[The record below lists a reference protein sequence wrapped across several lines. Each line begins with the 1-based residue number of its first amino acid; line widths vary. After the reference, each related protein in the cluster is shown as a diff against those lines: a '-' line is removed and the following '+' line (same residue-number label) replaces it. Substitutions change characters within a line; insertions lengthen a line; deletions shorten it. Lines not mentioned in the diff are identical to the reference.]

1 MPAYDVAVVGL
12 GAMGSAALYH
22 LAKRGVRVVG
32 FERVRPAH
40 EGGSSH
46 GESRAIR
53 LAYFEHE
60 SYVHLLH
67 RAYENWRALER
78 ETGTSLLTITGILEA
93 GVPGSPAVQGSRASA
108 VLHHLAQ
115 DELTGAEVSARFPAF
130 SLPSDWIAV
139 FQPDGGI
146 LNAELACAMHVRAAE
161 AAGAGVR
168 TIGVRDIRASASSV
182 RLETEEGAAIDVG
195 AVIVAGGPW
204 MGELVPLLRPHLHL
218 TRQVLVWFAPR
229 TPALVRPPRMPVFLL
244 DTGDDNVYGFPDF
257 AGSGVKAAS
266 HLPGLTLASPADARQ
281 EPNAADATPVA
292 RVLERFMPAAAGPVR
307 AMKTCIYTRIRTP
320 RADGSVDDDFVIDR
334 HPDHPQ
340 IVLASPCSGHGF
352 KFASVI
358 GEILADLAT
367 AGTTRF
373 DLGRFRVSRFAAQPG
388 SMTSSAD

>member
-32 FERVRPAH
+32 FECVGPAH

-60 SYVHLLH
+60 SYVHLLR

-78 ETGTSLLTITGILEA
+78 ETSTSLLTITGILEA

-130 SLPSDWIAV
+130 SLPPDWIGV
-139 FQPDGGI
+139 YQPDGGI
-146 LNAELACAMHVRAAE
+146 LRAELACATHVRAAE
-161 AAGAGVR
+161 AAGAEVR
-168 TIGVRDIRASASSV
+168 INGIRDIHASSSSV
-182 RLETEEGAAIDVG
+182 RLRTEEGVAIDVG

-204 MGELVPLLRPHLHL
+204 IGELVPLLRPHLCL

-229 TPALVRPPRMPVFLL
+229 APALVRPPRMPIFLL

-257 AGSGVKAAS
+257 AGKGVKAAS
-266 HLPGLTLASPADARQ
+266 HLPGRTLARAADARQ
-281 EPNAADATPVA
+281 DADAEDAAPVA
-292 RVLERFMPAAAGPVR
+292 HVLERFMPAAAGPVR
-307 AMKTCIYTRIRTP
+307 AMKTCLYTRIRTP

-352 KFASVI
+352 KFASVV

-373 DLGRFRVSRFAAQPG
+373 DLGRFRVARFAAQAG
-388 SMTSSAD
+388 STTSSAD

>member
-1 MPAYDVAVVGL
+1 MPIFDVAVIGL

-22 LAKRGVRVVG
+22 IAKRGVRVVG
-32 FERVRPAH
+32 FERARPAH

-60 SYVHLLH
+60 SYVHLLR

-93 GVPGSPAVQGSRASA
+93 GVPGSLPVEGSRASA
-108 VLHHLAQ
+108 ALHHLAQ
-115 DELTGAEVSARFPAF
+115 DELTGAEASARFPAF
-130 SLPSDWIAV
+130 SLPPDWVAV

-146 LNAELACAMHVRAAE
+146 LQAELACVTHVRAAE
-161 AAGAGVR
+161 ANGAEVR
-168 TIGVRDIRASASSV
+168 TTGIRDIRASSSSV
-182 RLETEEGAAIDVG
+182 RLQIEDGTTIDVG
-195 AVIVAGGPW
+195 AVIVAAGPW

-229 TPALVRPPRMPVFLL
+229 VPALVRPPRMPIFLL
-244 DTGDDNVYGFPDF
+244 DTREDTVYGFPDF
-257 AGSGVKAAS
+257 AGTGVKAAS
-266 HLPGLTLASPADARQ
+266 HLPGRPLARAADARQ
-281 EPNAADATPVA
+281 DASAADAAPVA
-292 RVLERFMPAAAGPVR
+292 RVLERFIPAAAGPVR
-307 AMKTCIYTRIRTP
+307 AMNTCIYTRIRSP

-352 KFASVI
+352 KFASVV

-373 DLGRFRVSRFAAQPG
+373 DLGRFRAARFAPQAG
-388 SMTSSAD
+388 SMTSSPD